1 MRVEFVFFFVAHD
14 SHEPRCQ
21 LDSRFSLRKPAGL
34 VCRNTYSICTYKT
47 GIDRENQRARA
58 RIELQ
63 FANCKLRAPRR
74 ITGEPNKQPADQQ
87 KTKTKP
93 VAPHTLTCI
102 TNKHKTLLMLRNIRE
117 SRIVNR
123 YRHKTSLTTSILSD
137 FSTRIRPF

>member
-21 LDSRFSLRKPAGL
+21 FRDSHFGSRPVWSAGIHIVYAHTKPASTE
-34 VCRNTYSICTYKT
+34 RTN
-47 GIDRENQRARA
+47 ARA